1 MILRRVVVSL
11 FHATQ
16 VSTGTLQRLVTR
28 LEPLMHLRRAIVAQP
43 RPIATHTLALQITTR
58 SLVLP
63 PQIVTLMLPLAPK
76 AYAALQILRSVLIPR
91 SHATQA
97 FTRTLRRMVP
107 RLEQILQL
115 TKPIVAQP
123 RPIAIHSLA
132 LQITTRSL
140 LLPPQIV
147 ALMLPLA
154 PKTYAAPQI
163 LRSVLIPRS
172 HATQAFT
179 RTLRR
184 MVPRLEQ
191 ILQLTKP
198 IVAQRWRRARLH
210 PAPQARRVRAL
221 AHLPRR

>member
-1 MILRRVVVSL
+1 MILRSVVVSL

-16 VSTGTLQRLVTR
+16 VSIGTLQRLVTR
-28 LEPLMHLRRAIVAQP
+28 LEPLMHLRRPIVAQP
-43 RPIATHTLALQITTR
+43 RPIATHT
-58 SLVLP
+58 
-63 PQIVTLMLPLAPK
+63 
-76 AYAALQILRSVLIPR
+76 
-91 SHATQA
+91 
-97 FTRTLRRMVP
+97 
-107 RLEQILQL
+107 
-115 TKPIVAQP
+115 
-123 RPIAIHSLA
+123 LA

-210 PAPQARRVRAL
+210 PTPQARRVRAL
-221 AHLPRR
+221 AHLPRRHHLLRRQEVPLVARWGSLR

>member
-1 MILRRVVVSL
+1 
-11 FHATQ
+11 
-16 VSTGTLQRLVTR
+16 
-28 LEPLMHLRRAIVAQP
+28 
-43 RPIATHTLALQITTR
+43 
-58 SLVLP
+58 
-63 PQIVTLMLPLAPK
+63 
-76 AYAALQILRSVLIPR
+76 
-91 SHATQA
+91 
-97 FTRTLRRMVP
+97 MVP

-123 RPIAIHSLA
+123 RPIAIHTLA

-198 IVAQRWRRARLH
+198 LVAQPRPIAIHSLGLQITSRSLMLPPQIVTLMLPLAPQVYAARLILRSVVVWQQGLEFLLSLLRLLTH
-210 PAPQARRVRAL
+210 AMQVRTGILRRL
-221 AHLPRR
+221 QPRLEPLMH